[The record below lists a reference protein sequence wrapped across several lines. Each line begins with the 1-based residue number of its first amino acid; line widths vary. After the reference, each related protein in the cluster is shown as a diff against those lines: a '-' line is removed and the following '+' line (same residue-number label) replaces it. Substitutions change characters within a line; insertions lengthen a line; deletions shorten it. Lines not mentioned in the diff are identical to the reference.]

1 MLIVRNFSEV
11 REMLKNYR
19 SSSVHY
25 TLDRMSELMAKLGN
39 PQNDY
44 KVIHIAG
51 TSGKTSTAYY
61 VAAMLTQTGM
71 KVGLTVSPHVDE
83 INERVQINMLPM
95 PETEFCSELSQF
107 LNIVE
112 ETKVKPSYFELLIA
126 FMFWEF
132 KRQNVDYAVIEVG
145 LGGLLDGTNVIDRS
159 DKVCVITDIGLDH
172 TKILGDKLADIAT
185 QKAGIILPGNEF
197 FCSKQTPEVMDIFRK
212 VAEQKKAKLN
222 ELDGLKKPDLISDLP
237 GFQKRNWSL
246 AFEAVEYVI
255 NRDEL
260 TQLDD
265 DKLEKTTQTYIPAR
279 MEIIDYEDK
288 KLIIDGSHN
297 QQKLHALISAIKQR
311 FPDTAVAVMVGL
323 LEEKDDQLHL
333 ALQEIADLSDNII
346 TTSFSADQDVPK
358 LPLEPSHMAD
368 LLKTIG
374 VSEVVAIDDPKKAF
388 LTLTKYPEPVILVTG
403 SFYLLNEVRP
413 LAFAK

>member
-11 REMLKNYR
+11 REMLKSYR
-19 SSSVHY
+19 SASVHY
-25 TLDRMSELMAKLGN
+25 TLDRMTDLMAKLGN

-61 VAAMLTQTGM
+61 AAAMLTQTGM

-95 PETEFCSELSQF
+95 PEIEFCSELSQF

-112 ETKVKPSYFELLIA
+112 GTKVKPSYFELLIA

-172 TKILGDKLADIAT
+172 TKILGDKLSDIAT
-185 QKAGIILPGNEF
+185 QKAGIILPGNEV

-222 ELDGLKKPDLISDLP
+222 ELGSLKKPDLINDLP

-246 AFEAVEYVI
+246 AFETVEYII

-260 TQLDD
+260 VQLDD
-265 DKLEKTTQTYIPAR
+265 EKLEKTTQTYIPAR
-279 MEIIDYEDK
+279 MEIIDYENK

-297 QQKLHALISAIKQR
+297 QQKLHALISAIKQL
-311 FPDTAVAVMVGL
+311 FPGTDVAVMVGL

-346 TTSFSADQDVPK
+346 ATSFSADQDVPK
-358 LPLEPSHMAD
+358 LPMEPSRMAD

-374 VSEVVAIDDPKKAF
+374 VSKVIAIDDPKKAF

-413 LAFAK
+413 LAFVK

>member
-11 REMLKNYR
+11 REMLKSYR
-19 SSSVHY
+19 SASVHY
-25 TLDRMSELMAKLGN
+25 TLDRMTDLMAKLGN

-61 VAAMLTQTGM
+61 AAAMLTQTGM

-222 ELDGLKKPDLISDLP
+222 ELGSLKKPDLINDLP

-246 AFEAVEYVI
+246 AFETVEYII

-260 TQLDD
+260 VQLDD
-265 DKLEKTTQTYIPAR
+265 EKLEKTTQTYIPAR
-279 MEIIDYEDK
+279 MEIIDYENK

-297 QQKLHALISAIKQR
+297 QQKLHALISAIKQL
-311 FPDTAVAVMVGL
+311 FPGTDVAVMVGL

-346 TTSFSADQDVPK
+346 ATSFSADQDVPK
-358 LPLEPSHMAD
+358 LPMEPSRMAD

-374 VSEVVAIDDPKKAF
+374 VSKVIAIDDPKKAF

-413 LAFAK
+413 LAFVK